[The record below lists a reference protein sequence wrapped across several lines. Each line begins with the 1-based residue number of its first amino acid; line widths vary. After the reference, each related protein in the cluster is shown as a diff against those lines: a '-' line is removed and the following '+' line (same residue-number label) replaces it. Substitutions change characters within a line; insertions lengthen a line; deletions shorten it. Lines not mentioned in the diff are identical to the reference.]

1 MTTYA
6 GVLDEKDL
14 EILEVLQRNGHLS
27 HAEIGRLVGLG
38 VSAVNERI
46 RKLVQRGVITG
57 WMARLAA
64 GALGLDV
71 LAFVHVLI
79 ERPEFSAPFLDLVA
93 ELPEVQECHHMAGD
107 WNFLLKVRVR
117 NTAALEKLL
126 TDRLKAVPGIV
137 RTHTVISLTS
147 HKDTPALAIRG

>member
-1 MTTYA
+1 M
-6 GVLDEKDL
+6 
-14 EILEVLQRNGHLS
+14 NGS
-27 HAEIGRLVGLG
+27 
-38 VSAVNERI
+38 

-57 WMARLAA
+57 WMARSAA

-107 WNFLLKVRVR
+107 WNFLLKVR
-117 NTAALEKLL
+117 AAHGGSCENC
-126 TDRLKAVPGIV
+126 
-137 RTHTVISLTS
+137 
-147 HKDTPALAIRG
+147 